1 MAAEEI
7 MLIVNKIEGHTV
19 QDQSLDPN
27 VLAAPANTD
36 FKVEKVFHLIAKFGM
51 GHVIV
56 WQNDTNFMAILDQ

>member
-19 QDQSLDPN
+19 QDQPLDSNILTSPT
-27 VLAAPANTD
+27 NTD

-56 WQNDTNFMAILDQ
+56 RQNNTNFMASLDQ